1 MALVRTPDVRHGKS
15 YSALADVGSGMV
27 IESGTVA
34 FDNSYPTGGEAVT
47 FSVPVANIISVFFA
61 PYGGRLYT
69 YERAT
74 EKIKAWFCRGGTA
87 SGVLVEVSNTSDLS
101 AMSNVPYLLF
111 GFARS

>member
-27 IESGTVA
+27 IETGTVA
-34 FDNSYPTGGEAVT
+34 FDSSYPTGGEAVT
-47 FSVPVANIISVFFA
+47 FSIPVASIRSVYFE

-74 EKIKAWFCRGGTA
+74 EKIKAWFTRGGTA
-87 SGVLVEVSNTSDLS
+87 SGVFAEVSNTSDLS
-101 AMSNVPYLLF
+101 AMSNVPYVMF
-111 GFARS
+111 GFARA